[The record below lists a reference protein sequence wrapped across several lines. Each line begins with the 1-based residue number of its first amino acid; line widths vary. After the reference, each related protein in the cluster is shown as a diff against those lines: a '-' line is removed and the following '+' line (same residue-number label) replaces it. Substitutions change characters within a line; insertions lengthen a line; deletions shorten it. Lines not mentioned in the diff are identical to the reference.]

1 MVMRNVRLQVEE
13 LEARNL
19 LSVFTPA
26 QIRHAY
32 GFDQLSFANGRVRPD
47 GSGQTIAVVEAFHD
61 PKIASDLHYF
71 DWIFGLPDPPK
82 FSQVNERGGTAFTTV
97 NPAWALETAMD
108 VEWAHAIAPRANI
121 LLVEADSDSF
131 ADLLV
136 AVNFAR
142 YQPGVVVVSMS
153 WGSQEFSYETAY
165 DAYFTTPPGHMGGS
179 GLPGGI
185 TFVASTGD
193 SGGGTSYPAVSP
205 NVLAVGGT
213 SLTIGPSGNYGSEK
227 AWSGSGGGISLYE
240 SKPSFQMSLPGNMR
254 STPDVALN
262 SDPYTGYY
270 IYDTV
275 PYWGISGWFQDAGT
289 SAAAPQWAA
298 LIALA
303 DQGRALR
310 GEGSLSN
317 AQSLIFSLPA
327 SDFHDITGGSSGY
340 AAVSGYDL
348 VTGRGTPKAN
358 LIVQHL
364 LGLGTL
370 SVSPVMARSLS
381 QASQQL
387 RPFLPQ
393 TLLPATNVALLANDE
408 LGIDDLCFTSSFCI
422 EQQKEVWDSRDH
434 LSCPQGG
441 DLDILNDQSERF
453 DVLGNI
459 KSEPDCYEVAATIT
473 KRSGDSFLFD
483 LSIVSAM
490 GLADRSDNNALLLWI
505 IRKNL
510 QHNIER
516 TVPSAMRG
524 FSTSLQACVV

>member
-32 GFDQLSFANGRVRPD
+32 GFDQLSFTNGRVRAD
-47 GSGQTIAVVEAFHD
+47 GSGQTIAIVEAFHD

-82 FSQVNERGGTAFTTV
+82 FTQVNERGGTAFTSV

-131 ADLLV
+131 TDLLA
-136 AVNFAR
+136 AVNFSR
-142 YQPGVVVVSMS
+142 YQSGVVVVSMS

-213 SLTIGPSGNYGSEK
+213 SLTIGPGGNYGSEK

-240 SKPSFQMSLPGNMR
+240 SKPSFQMSLAGSMR

-303 DQGRALR
+303 DQGRALM
-310 GEGSLSN
+310 GKGSLSN
-317 AQSLIFSLPA
+317 AQSVIYSLPA
-327 SDFHDITGGSSGY
+327 GDFHDITGGSSGY

-358 LIVQHL
+358 LIVPHL

-370 SVSPVMARSLS
+370 SVLPVMARGGVAIPSLS
-381 QASQQL
+381 AT
-387 RPFLPQ
+387 PFLAEMP
-393 TLLPATNVALLANDE
+393 LVASMSRDLANERLFGQDLDTKSPTSILPE
-408 LGIDDLCFTSSFCI
+408 QGFVNSSSLAFVFHQDDHDPLMPNDLINSMNGSFFKRTNLQSFPFHNQSSSSF
-422 EQQKEVWDSRDH
+422 
-434 LSCPQGG
+434 
-441 DLDILNDQSERF
+441 
-453 DVLGNI
+453 
-459 KSEPDCYEVAATIT
+459 AA
-473 KRSGDSFLFD
+473 KRSGYGVSYPRVECQRMR
-483 LSIVSAM
+483 LSVSSSA
-490 GLADRSDNNALLLWI
+490 AS
-505 IRKNL
+505 
-510 QHNIER
+510 
-516 TVPSAMRG
+516 PS
-524 FSTSLQACVV
+524 